1 MVKGMKN
8 KTKNITLTG
17 LAASLI
23 AVLSVWQIPMPLGV
37 PLTLQVFAV
46 AFCAYTLGAGRAFF
60 ATAVYIVLGAVGL
73 PVFSGFQGGA
83 AVLFGPCGGF
93 IAGFLPLCLLCG
105 AGRAKRAALAL
116 LFGALGL
123 LLCHAAG
130 CGYYAFVTKTPL
142 FESFLSASLPF
153 IPKDAVLLSAAY
165 FLSVPV
171 KRRIGI

>member
-1 MVKGMKN
+1 MKN

-17 LAASLI
+17 LAASLT

-105 AGRAKRAALAL
+105 AGRGKKTHIAL
-116 LFGALGL
+116 LLGAVGL
-123 LLCHAAG
+123 ILCHTAG
-130 CGYYAFVTKTPL
+130 CVHYSIVTNTSITV
-142 FESFLSASLPF
+142 SFLSASAAYL
-153 IPKDAVLLSAAY
+153 PKDVIC
-165 FLSVPV
+165 
-171 KRRIGI
+171 IGISFFCSIPVRKRVKI

>member
-1 MVKGMKN
+1 MLFNCGNDYSVSACVSLVN
-8 KTKNITLTG
+8 HTG
-17 LAASLI
+17 FK
-23 AVLSVWQIPMPLGV
+23 AVSVLEYV
-37 PLTLQVFAV
+37 D
-46 AFCAYTLGAGRAFF
+46 
-60 ATAVYIVLGAVGL
+60 
-73 PVFSGFQGGA
+73 
-83 AVLFGPCGGF
+83 F